1 MTNAFIKICLSLTLP
16 LALSGCFLFAS
27 VDHTGLLP
35 PDVEGQV
42 HTVSCRIRV
51 DYLNDD
57 GVPETAEVIETQ
69 RVCSNEAPAIDLQT
83 RACEIF
89 IETNEA
95 NLVSLRGTS
104 GRVSFFEPESSLFE
118 ADAEPCFI
126 PESTEIGGGEVLSRV
141 DMLSNSASVGLRPEE
156 VGVILAKNSLTN
168 SLAVS
173 TQSKV
178 TVGAKFLDWRF
189 AETTAHGE
197 VEFDRNN
204 CKADKTCDLVLR
216 QISLTLDDF
225 TIVRP
230 TVFAR
235 DVNVK
240 NARLYSITSHAA
252 KVDSEGRF
260 TVNDMNVIVT
270 SIVDDEQVTLVS
282 SQDFKI
288 EGKFSDNLHGQN
300 HAALTLAIDLKHAN
314 KQFSIAA
321 SAGFQVRRFPSKLA
335 TGKDAQMCLTGGAL
349 AIYREAR
356 VSQCDFKK
364 PHQVWYFEQ
373 KGRYLKIRQPLNNTC
388 LNVKSDSQNY
398 NGGIVSIVNCSD
410 HYDQLWSID
419 HDFNVVNL
427 HTRKCLD
434 VGKNK
439 KRDDPALV
447 TIHACDSKADG
458 QNWTVQRPG

>member
-1 MTNAFIKICLSLTLP
+1 MTNAFMKICLSLTLP
-16 LALSGCFLFAS
+16 LTLSGCFFFSS

-42 HTVSCRIRV
+42 HTISCRVRI
-51 DYLNDD
+51 DFLNDD
-57 GVPETAEVIETQ
+57 NIPETTEAIEMQ
-69 RVCSNEAPAIDLQT
+69 QVCSNESPAIDLQT
-83 RACEIF
+83 RACEVA
-89 IETNEA
+89 IELNED
-95 NLVSLRGTS
+95 NYEMLRGPS
-104 GRVSFFEPESSLFE
+104 ARVSFFEPESSSFE

-126 PESTEIGGGEVLSRV
+126 PESTAIGDGEVLSRV

-156 VGVILAKNSLTN
+156 VGVILTKNSLTN

-173 TQSKV
+173 TASNV

-197 VEFDRNN
+197 IEFDRTN
-204 CKADKTCDLVLR
+204 CKADKTCDLVVR
-216 QISLTLDDF
+216 QVSLALDDF

-230 TVFAR
+230 TVFAQ

-260 TVNDMNVIVT
+260 TINDMNVIVT
-270 SIVDDEQVTLVS
+270 SVVDGEQVTLVS

-288 EGKFSDNLHGQN
+288 EGKFSDNLHDQN
-300 HAALTLAIDLKHAN
+300 HAALTLAIDIKHAN

-335 TGKDAQMCLTGGAL
+335 TGKEAQMCLTGGPL

-373 KGRYLKIRQPLNNTC
+373 KGRYLRIRQPLNNTC

-398 NGGIVSIVNCSD
+398 DGGIVSIVNCSD

-439 KRDDPALV
+439 KRNDPALV
-447 TIHACDSKADG
+447 TIHGCDSKADA